1 MNVDTWTS
9 VLAGQG
15 LARRGDDRRR
25 WRDLL
30 QSAASDVALSY
41 AQERAGL
48 THDRGQG
55 EASPDIDKVT
65 YVVDRQRALNRP
77 RTLPGGDA
85 FEPQIAGMGEGIEE
99 LWQAY
104 SADDDQWHAAR
115 ARLKEAIQA
124 FTAVV
129 RREIQR

>member
-1 MNVDTWTS
+1 
-9 VLAGQG
+9 LA
-15 LARRGDDRRR
+15 
-25 WRDLL
+25 
-30 QSAASDVALSY
+30 Y

-55 EASPDIDKVT
+55 EASPDIDKVA
-65 YVVDRQRALNRP
+65 YVVDRQRALNRL

-104 SADDDQWHAAR
+104 SADDDRGMPRGPA
-115 ARLKEAIQA
+115 
-124 FTAVV
+124 
-129 RREIQR
+129 

>member
-1 MNVDTWTS
+1 MS
-9 VLAGQG
+9 SIG
-15 LARRGDDRRR
+15 
-25 WRDLL
+25 
-30 QSAASDVALSY
+30 S
-41 AQERAGL
+41 
-48 THDRGQG
+48 
-55 EASPDIDKVT
+55 
-65 YVVDRQRALNRP
+65 ALNRL

-85 FEPQIAGMGEGIEE
+85 FEPQIASMGEGIEE

-129 RREIQR
+129 RREIQH

>member
-1 MNVDTWTS
+1 
-9 VLAGQG
+9 LAGPAAVCG
-15 LARRGDDRRR
+15 VRCRLVLCAGASRADPRPGGGD
-25 WRDLL
+25 
-30 QSAASDVALSY
+30 
-41 AQERAGL
+41 
-48 THDRGQG
+48 
-55 EASPDIDKVT
+55 ASPDIDKVT
-65 YVVDRQRALNRP
+65 YVVDRQRALNRL

-85 FEPQIAGMGEGIEE
+85 FEPLIASRGEGIEE

-129 RREIQR
+129 RREIQH